1 MNKTEFD
8 LRVALATVNMMAS
21 PNIERF
27 ANALLIVAE
36 TYGPEFAIDRIKEN
50 WYPPHPNV

>member
-8 LRVALATVNMMAS
+8 IRVALATIGMMAS

-27 ANALLIVAE
+27 ANALLIVSE
-36 TYGPEFAIDRIKEN
+36 TYGPDFAIDRIKEN
-50 WYPPHPNV
+50 WHPPQPNV